1 MAVCA
6 NGSVL
11 VFYAVFA
18 GGFCQLFFGGGGEIW
33 VGPFFRV
40 GRG

>member
-1 MAVCA
+1 MADCA
-6 NGSVL
+6 IGSVL
-11 VFYAVFA
+11 VFFMRYLPF
-18 GGFCQLFFGGGGEIW
+18 FTLFFGGGDVW

>member
-6 NGSVL
+6 GGSVL

-18 GGFCQLFFGGGGEIW
+18 VFFSFLGKKIKQEIW

-40 GRG
+40 GRR